1 MNNVREGSS
10 KDVIIRPGPNGRLVD
25 LRFTKRFS
33 VFDVGAVPY
42 EIEEMDEF
50 RHRIATRNFEIL
62 KGASIPTHFI
72 ASDPKHLII
81 TVEPFNIYQMNANFD
96 EARGR
101 IIPLEIIDRQEVT
114 QPLLDR
120 AKTNSKLLAKM
131 TARVAGPLVVGAKFT
146 TPLIECTTKF
156 EAIDRRLSDIEAIA
170 IAKLGSESYQNLCDF
185 VAHASTVL
193 TDFFRSCGYNRLDGK
208 WEIAITYDG
217 PTFVVVDSY
226 SPDEMRLI
234 GQDGR
239 SYDKDPLRLWYRVT
253 FPHWIK
259 ALDEAKREW
268 PNDKAMWPKYPKKRP
283 PRAVL
288 EDLRS
293 RYGQVMID
301 ISA

>member
-1 MNNVREGSS
+1 MVTIREGSS
-10 KDVIIRPGPNGRLVD
+10 KDVIIRPGPKGRLVD
-25 LRFTKRFS
+25 LKFTKRFS

-50 RHRIATRNFEIL
+50 RHRIATRNFEVL
-62 KGASIPTHFI
+62 KGASIQTHFI
-72 ASDPKHLII
+72 ASDPERHII
-81 TVEPFNIYQMNANFD
+81 TVMPFNIYQINVHFD

-120 AKTNSKLLAKM
+120 AKNNPELLSKM
-131 TARVAGPLVVGAKFT
+131 TARVAGPLIVGAKFT

-156 EAIDRRLSDIEAIA
+156 EAIDRRLSDNEAIT
-170 IAKLGSESYQNLCDF
+170 IARLGYTSYYDLCDF
-185 VAHASTVL
+185 VARASTVL

-217 PTFVVVDSY
+217 PRFVVVDSY

-239 SYDKDPLRLWYRVT
+239 SYDKDPLRLWYRAT
-253 FPHWIK
+253 FPKWIR
-259 ALDEAKREW
+259 ALDDAKLKW
-268 PNDKAMWPKYPKKRP
+268 PNHKAMWPKYPRKRP
-283 PRAVL
+283 PQTVL
-288 EDLRS
+288 TDLRG
-293 RYGQVMID
+293 RYQQVMID

>member
-1 MNNVREGSS
+1 MSNVRQGSS
-10 KDVIIRPGPNGRLVD
+10 KDVIIRQGPRGRVVD
-25 LRFTKRFS
+25 LRFTRRFS

-50 RHRIATRNFEIL
+50 RHRIATRNFGVL
-62 KGASIPTHFI
+62 NGAHIPTHFI
-72 ASDPKHLII
+72 ASDPKRHII
-81 TVEPFNIYQMNANFD
+81 TVKPFNIYQMDVHFD

-114 QPLLDR
+114 QPLLER
-120 AKTNSKLLAKM
+120 GKSNPELLAKM
-131 TARVAGPLVVGAKFT
+131 TARVVGPLVVGGRFT
-146 TPLIECTTKF
+146 APLIECTTKF
-156 EAIDRRLSDIEAIA
+156 EAIDRRLLDAEAIA
-170 IAKLGSESYQNLCDF
+170 MAKLGSESYQDLCDF

-234 GQDGR
+234 GLDGR

-253 FPHWIK
+253 FPDWIN
-259 ALDEAKREW
+259 ALDAAKRMW
-268 PNDKAMWPKYPKKRP
+268 PNDKTKWPPYPRKRP
-283 PRAVL
+283 PLAVV
-288 EDLRS
+288 EDLQG
-293 RYGQVMID
+293 RYRQVMVD
-301 ISA
+301 TGS